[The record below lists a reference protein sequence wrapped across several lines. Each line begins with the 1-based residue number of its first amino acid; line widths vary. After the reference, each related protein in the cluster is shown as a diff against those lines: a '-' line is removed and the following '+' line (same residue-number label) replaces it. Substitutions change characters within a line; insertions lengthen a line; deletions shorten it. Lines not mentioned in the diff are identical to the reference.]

1 MNKISVQNYS
11 CLTPS
16 HVKSCLILKNAKFLA
31 SYFIQVYKK
40 YLDFRIEASEWH
52 SAINQ
57 ILTGNVT
64 SLLDDVVSNQ
74 NKNSYVYI
82 YNA

>member
-11 CLTPS
+11 GLTPS
-16 HVKSCLILKNAKFLA
+16 HVKSFLILKNAKFLA

-57 ILTGNVT
+57 NPHRERNF
-64 SLLDDVVSNQ
+64 SPRWCSF
-74 NKNSYVYI
+74 
-82 YNA
+82 